1 MKKYLV
7 VVAAALCASTSC
19 IRKQVVLDM
28 ADQRDS
34 LTHIVNSK
42 DSLIGAVFEQINA
55 IAESLA
61 QIKKRENMIAVPT
74 DSEGSA
80 RLFRQ
85 IDGDIA
91 AIDRLLQENRTKI
104 ASLQDAAV
112 KLRKANLK
120 VDGLEKMVRTLQE
133 QVAEKSVEMER
144 LRKQL
149 TDREHQIAALEAQ
162 VIGQQTEMETLN
174 DENTDL
180 EHRLH
185 AVYYIVGSERELRD
199 AQIIDKEGF
208 IGRTLTVGRSGA
220 IDSFT
225 HADARL
231 LSEIPVGHKR
241 ATMVSAHPEG
251 SYQWVIDSDKVV
263 DKLVITDPT
272 RFWESSRMLIVSYK

>member
-91 AIDRLLQENRTKI
+91 AIDRLLQENRSKI

-241 ATMVSAHPEG
+241 ATMVSTHPEG
-251 SYQWVIDSDKVV
+251 SYQWVIDNDKVV

>member
-1 MKKYLV
+1 
-7 VVAAALCASTSC
+7 
-19 IRKQVVLDM
+19 M

-133 QVAEKSVEMER
+133 QVAEKSFEMER

-149 TDREHQIAALEAQ
+149 TDREHQIEALEAQ
-162 VIGQQTEMETLN
+162 VIGQQTEMETLS

-231 LSEIPVGHKR
+231 LSEIPVRHKR
-241 ATMVSAHPEG
+241 ATMVTAHPEG
-251 SYQWVIDSDKVV
+251 SYQWVIDNDKVV

>member
-1 MKKYLV
+1 
-7 VVAAALCASTSC
+7 
-19 IRKQVVLDM
+19 M

>member
-91 AIDRLLQENRTKI
+91 AIDRLLQENRSKI

-225 HADARL
+225 HADTRL